1 MAPARISPYAVLAGD
16 RRPLVVK
23 HEKIT
28 PGILWS
34 FPYRVRLLRITAF
47 IRWPW
52 PSFAGSSLGHGF
64 LFLPAVHVHHSVVR
78 HLVAAWQE
86 EQSALRA
93 PNYQLGLMRHRLE
106 KRGER
111 REAKG
116 VENRGFISRRIN
128 NTCRRCI
135 ILQWRRHSQINCYP
149 GVVCQQVDQRAARC
163 RGALRRQR
171 VKIVYV

>member
-1 MAPARISPYAVLAGD
+1 MPCS
-16 RRPLVVK
+16 
-23 HEKIT
+23 
-28 PGILWS
+28 GILPCFCVLLVSTAWLS
-34 FPYRVRLLRITAF
+34 SAQCACGLDGYVSHSQPLLRITAF

-93 PNYQLGLMRHRLE
+93 PNYQLGSMRHRLE